1 MVKGAKERR
10 KIGNGKRFRMFIDPF
25 VGHELGKNLRSPLDE
40 ADGTAIARVYVGA
53 NLLVQVP
60 IKNKDFL
67 KGLEFTTSYI
77 RRWPLKRELT
87 VKENDDGS
95 ADLLTFG
102 KGPKEYTNSR
112 FIVMVN
118 DYFGPFVGYE
128 WGSLPPVYKF
138 VDHKWTFG
146 VLFKSKIKVK

>member
-1 MVKGAKERR
+1 MSGEISRR
-10 KIGNGKRFRMFIDPF
+10 KRFRMFIDPF

-40 ADGTAIARVYVGA
+40 ADGAAIARVYVGA

-77 RRWPLKRELT
+77 PRWPLKRELA

-102 KGPKEYTNSR
+102 TGPKEYTDSK

-128 WGSLPPVYKF
+128 WGSLPSVYKF

-146 VLFKSKIKVK
+146 VLFKSKINVK